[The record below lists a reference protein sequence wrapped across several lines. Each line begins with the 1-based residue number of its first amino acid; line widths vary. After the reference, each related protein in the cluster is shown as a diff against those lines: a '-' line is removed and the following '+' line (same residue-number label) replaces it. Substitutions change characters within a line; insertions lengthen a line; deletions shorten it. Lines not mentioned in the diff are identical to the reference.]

1 MCARI
6 KALHPDMLDRQPN
19 GLYRQQLAGPDLR
32 EALFDYLP
40 TLTAVAQLLALLAR
54 QGAQ

>member
-6 KALHPDMLDRQPN
+6 KALHPDILDRQPK

-40 TLTAVAQLLALLAR
+40 TLTGVAQLLALLAR